1 MNCEVECSEKESK
14 VIPEP
19 QNIITMNNIR
29 GILAKNL
36 NWMLIAH
43 LNINSLGNDSEL
55 LFEQVKEMV
64 DVLIT
69 LETKLEDSLPVGQ
82 LKTPRYAFD

>member
-1 MNCEVECSEKESK
+1 
-14 VIPEP
+14 
-19 QNIITMNNIR
+19 
-29 GILAKNL
+29 
-36 NWMLIAH
+36 MLIAH